1 MHGSLAFSGYFHGY
15 YLCYFV
21 TYFKNE
27 ELSSQCYNC
36 RIMQV
41 LNDKEHSP
49 RRSIK
54 ELPDQL
60 VSQIAAGEVIERP
73 ASVLKELVENA
84 IDADATRIEV
94 RLESGGIKR
103 LTVIDNGR
111 GIPKEELPLA
121 LKRHATSKIRD
132 LNELEHVLSLGFR
145 GEALASIASVSA
157 MRLTSRTADQ
167 STAYSIHEGEVGVA
181 AGVQGTK
188 VDVEDLFFKTP
199 ARRKFLKSE
208 ATEAAHCKVA
218 LERIAIAHPTIEFRL
233 VNNGKPVLILPI
245 EESRSRVNRILPDE
259 FAHAQRNVY
268 AETASIRVY
277 GWVGL
282 PTAGR
287 ARTDAQYCYVNGRF
301 VRDKLLAHA
310 VKNAYV
316 DVLHNQLQP
325 MYCLFVDIDPVKV
338 DVNVHP
344 TKSELRFRDSQW
356 VHQFVMHAVQN
367 ALAPALAGLSEH
379 SENQEVAVV
388 SIPKS
393 VTIEENETPNV
404 SSGSYQLRPQSG
416 PSYEP
421 SQLNRYLDFYQ
432 THSAS
437 SHSRTLPD
445 TVEAIRSGTLEQDPK
460 EHEKLAYPL
469 GRALGQ
475 VGGVFIIA
483 ENDHGMV
490 VVDMHAAHERI
501 VYEKLKQQMDVQ
513 KIAVQQLL
521 IPLVFRVDAEEMA
534 TFEDNRSLLLSLGI
548 ELETASP
555 THLRLRAVPA
565 VLAGDIEKTG
575 ETLICELLADIKKYG
590 NSNLVDE
597 KRNEILATMAC
608 HGAVRA
614 HRYLS
619 HEEMN
624 ALLRQMET
632 TERIDQ
638 CNHGRPTW
646 VQVSM
651 SDLDKLFMRGK

>member
-1 MHGSLAFSGYFHGY
+1 
-15 YLCYFV
+15 
-21 TYFKNE
+21 
-27 ELSSQCYNC
+27 
-36 RIMQV
+36 MQV
-41 LNDKEHSP
+41 LNNTEHSP
-49 RRSIK
+49 NRAIK
-54 ELPDQL
+54 ELSDQL

-94 RLESGGIKR
+94 RLEAGGIKR
-103 LTVIDNGR
+103 LTVTDNGR
-111 GIPKEELPLA
+111 GIPKDELPLA

-157 MRLTSRTADQ
+157 LTVTSRTAQ
-167 STAYSIHEGEVGVA
+167 ESCAYSIHEGEVGVA
-181 AGVQGTK
+181 AGTQGTK

-208 ATEAAHCKVA
+208 ATEAAHCKMA

-233 VNNGKPVLILPI
+233 VNNAKPVLVLPV
-245 EESRSRVNRILPDE
+245 EQSRSRVNRILPDE
-259 FAHAQRNVY
+259 FSRAQREVY
-268 AETASIRVY
+268 AETVSARVY

-310 VKNAYV
+310 VKSAYA

-367 ALAPALAGLSEH
+367 ALAPALAGLSETT
-379 SENQEVAVV
+379 EEGQNQELQNQGVSTTSMLSRSQVASHKEARV
-388 SIPKS
+388 PAF
-393 VTIEENETPNV
+393 
-404 SSGSYQLRPQSG
+404 QLRESASSQ
-416 PSYEP
+416 YEP

-432 THSAS
+432 TRSETS
-437 SHSRTLPD
+437 SRGHTVPD
-445 TVEAIRSGTLEQDPK
+445 TVQAIREGLSQKTPFDQQTLS
-460 EHEKLAYPL
+460 YPL

-475 VGGVFIIA
+475 IGGVFIIA

-501 VYEKLKQQMDVQ
+501 VYEKLKEQVELQ
-513 KIAVQQLL
+513 KMAVQQLL
-521 IPLVFRVDAEEMA
+521 IPLVFQADAEEMA
-534 TFEDNRSLLLSLGI
+534 TFEDNQSLLLSLGI
-548 ELETASP
+548 ELEAASP

-575 ETLICELLADIKKYG
+575 ETLICELLADIKRFG
-590 NSNLVDE
+590 GSTLVEE

-619 HEEMN
+619 IEEMN
-624 ALLRQMET
+624 ALLRQMEKT
-632 TERIDQ
+632 DRIDQ

-646 VQVSM
+646 VQVNM
-651 SDLDKLFMRGK
+651 TELDKLFMRGK

>member
-1 MHGSLAFSGYFHGY
+1 MKSLANA
-15 YLCYFV
+15 
-21 TYFKNE
+21 KI
-27 ELSSQCYNC
+27 SS
-36 RIMQV
+36 IMQV
-41 LNDKEHSP
+41 SNNTEHSP
-49 RRSIK
+49 KRAIR
-54 ELPDQL
+54 ELSDQL

-103 LTVIDNGR
+103 LTVTDNGR
-111 GIPKEELPLA
+111 GIAKEELPLA

-157 MRLTSRTADQ
+157 MTLTSRTAEQ
-167 STAYSIHEGEVGVA
+167 SCAYSIHEGEVEVA
-181 AGVQGTK
+181 AGGQGTK
-188 VDVEDLFFKTP
+188 VEVEDLFFKTP

-233 VNNGKPVLILPI
+233 VNNGKPVLVLPI
-245 EESRSRVNRILPDE
+245 EESRSRVNRVMPDE
-259 FAHAQRNVY
+259 FAHAQREVY
-268 AETASIRVY
+268 AETASARVY

-310 VKNAYV
+310 VKNAYA

-367 ALAPALAGLSEH
+367 ALAPALAGIGEESHQVQSEH
-379 SENQEVAVV
+379 SAVTHNEDTR
-388 SIPKS
+388 SHGAATQGASRTFELKS
-393 VTIEENETPNV
+393 QAPA
-404 SSGSYQLRPQSG
+404 
-416 PSYEP
+416 YEP

-432 THSAS
+432 TKSLS
-437 SHSRTLPD
+437 SHGKTVPD
-445 TVEAIRSGTLEQDPK
+445 AVEAIRSGASFETAV
-460 EHEKLAYPL
+460 EHEKLSYPL

-475 VGGVFIIA
+475 VGGVFIVA

-490 VVDMHAAHERI
+490 LVDMHAAHERI
-501 VYEKLKQQMDVQ
+501 VYEKLKKQMDAQ
-513 KIAVQQLL
+513 KVAIQQLL
-521 IPLVFRVDAEEMA
+521 IPLVFRADAEEMA
-534 TFEDNRSLLLSLGI
+534 TFEDNQSLLLSLGI
-548 ELETASP
+548 ELEAASP

-575 ETLICELLADIKKYG
+575 EALIAELLADIKKFG
-590 NSNLVDE
+590 GSTLLEE

-619 HEEMN
+619 LEEMN
-624 ALLRQMET
+624 ALLRQMEQ

-646 VQVSM
+646 IQLTM
-651 SDLDKLFMRGK
+651 TDLDKFFMRGK

>member
-1 MHGSLAFSGYFHGY
+1 
-15 YLCYFV
+15 
-21 TYFKNE
+21 
-27 ELSSQCYNC
+27 
-36 RIMQV
+36 MQV
-41 LNDKEHSP
+41 LNNTEHSP
-49 RRSIK
+49 NRAIK
-54 ELPDQL
+54 ELSDQL

-94 RLESGGIKR
+94 RLEAGGIKR
-103 LTVIDNGR
+103 LTVTDNGR
-111 GIPKEELPLA
+111 GIPKDELPLA

-157 MRLTSRTADQ
+157 LTVTSRTAQ
-167 STAYSIHEGEVGVA
+167 ESCAYSIHEGEVGVA
-181 AGVQGTK
+181 AGTQGTK

-208 ATEAAHCKVA
+208 ATEAAHCKMA

-233 VNNGKPVLILPI
+233 VNNAKPVLVLPV
-245 EESRSRVNRILPDE
+245 EQSRSRVNRILPDE
-259 FAHAQRNVY
+259 FSRAQREVY
-268 AETASIRVY
+268 AETASARVY

-310 VKNAYV
+310 VKSAYA

-367 ALAPALAGLSEH
+367 ALAPALAGLSETT
-379 SENQEVAVV
+379 EEGQNQELQNQGVSTTSMLSRSQVASHKEARV
-388 SIPKS
+388 PAF
-393 VTIEENETPNV
+393 
-404 SSGSYQLRPQSG
+404 QLRESASSQ
-416 PSYEP
+416 YEP

-432 THSAS
+432 TRSETS
-437 SHSRTLPD
+437 SRGHTVPD
-445 TVEAIRSGTLEQDPK
+445 TVQAIREGLSQKTPFDQQTLS
-460 EHEKLAYPL
+460 YPL

-475 VGGVFIIA
+475 IGGVFIIA

-501 VYEKLKQQMDVQ
+501 VYEKLKEQVELQ
-513 KIAVQQLL
+513 KMAVQQLL
-521 IPLVFRVDAEEMA
+521 IPLVFQADAEEMA
-534 TFEDNRSLLLSLGI
+534 TFEDNQSLLLSLGI
-548 ELETASP
+548 ELEAASP

-575 ETLICELLADIKKYG
+575 ETLICELLADIKRFG
-590 NSNLVDE
+590 GSTLVEE

-619 HEEMN
+619 IEEMN
-624 ALLRQMET
+624 ALLRQMEKT
-632 TERIDQ
+632 DRIDQ

-646 VQVSM
+646 VQVNM
-651 SDLDKLFMRGK
+651 TELDKLFMRGK

>member
-1 MHGSLAFSGYFHGY
+1 
-15 YLCYFV
+15 
-21 TYFKNE
+21 
-27 ELSSQCYNC
+27 
-36 RIMQV
+36 MQV
-41 LNDKEHSP
+41 LNNTEHSP
-49 RRSIK
+49 NRAIK
-54 ELPDQL
+54 ELSDQL

-94 RLESGGIKR
+94 RLEAGGIKR
-103 LTVIDNGR
+103 LTVTDNGR
-111 GIPKEELPLA
+111 GIPKDELPLA

-157 MRLTSRTADQ
+157 LTVTSRTAQ
-167 STAYSIHEGEVGVA
+167 ESCAYSIHEGEVGVA
-181 AGVQGTK
+181 AGTQETK

-208 ATEAAHCKVA
+208 ATEAAHCKMA

-233 VNNGKPVLILPI
+233 VNNAKPVLVLPV
-245 EESRSRVNRILPDE
+245 EQSRSRVNRILPDE
-259 FAHAQRNVY
+259 FSRAQREVY
-268 AETASIRVY
+268 AETASARVY

-310 VKNAYV
+310 VKSAYA

-367 ALAPALAGLSEH
+367 ALAPALAGLSETT
-379 SENQEVAVV
+379 EEGQNQELQNQGVSTTSMLSRSQVASHKEARV
-388 SIPKS
+388 PAF
-393 VTIEENETPNV
+393 
-404 SSGSYQLRPQSG
+404 QLRESASSQ
-416 PSYEP
+416 YEP

-432 THSAS
+432 TRSETS
-437 SHSRTLPD
+437 SRGHTVPD
-445 TVEAIRSGTLEQDPK
+445 TVQAIRDGLSQKTPLDQQTLS
-460 EHEKLAYPL
+460 YPL

-475 VGGVFIIA
+475 IGGVFIIA

-501 VYEKLKQQMDVQ
+501 VYEKLKEQVELQ
-513 KIAVQQLL
+513 KMAVQQLL
-521 IPLVFRVDAEEMA
+521 IPLVFQADAEEMA
-534 TFEDNRSLLLSLGI
+534 TFEDNQSLLLSLGI
-548 ELETASP
+548 ELEAASP

-575 ETLICELLADIKKYG
+575 ETLICELLADIRRFG
-590 NSNLVDE
+590 GSTLVEE

-619 HEEMN
+619 IEEMN
-624 ALLRQMET
+624 ALLRQMEKT
-632 TERIDQ
+632 DRIDQ

-646 VQVSM
+646 VQVNM
-651 SDLDKLFMRGK
+651 TELDKLFMRGK

>member
-1 MHGSLAFSGYFHGY
+1 
-15 YLCYFV
+15 
-21 TYFKNE
+21 
-27 ELSSQCYNC
+27 
-36 RIMQV
+36 MQV
-41 LNDKEHSP
+41 LNNTEHSP
-49 RRSIK
+49 NRAIK
-54 ELPDQL
+54 ELSDQL

-94 RLESGGIKR
+94 RLEAGGIKR
-103 LTVIDNGR
+103 LTVTDNGR
-111 GIPKEELPLA
+111 GIPKDELPLA

-157 MRLTSRTADQ
+157 LTVTSRTAQ
-167 STAYSIHEGEVGVA
+167 ESCAYSIHEGEVGVA
-181 AGVQGTK
+181 AGTQGTK

-208 ATEAAHCKVA
+208 ATEAAHCKMA

-233 VNNGKPVLILPI
+233 VNNAKPVLVLPV
-245 EESRSRVNRILPDE
+245 EQSRSRVNRILPDE
-259 FAHAQRNVY
+259 FSRAQREVY
-268 AETASIRVY
+268 AETASARVY

-287 ARTDAQYCYVNGRF
+287 ARTEAQYCYVNGRF

-310 VKNAYV
+310 VKSAYA

-367 ALAPALAGLSEH
+367 ALAPALAGLSETT
-379 SENQEVAVV
+379 EEGQNQELQNQGVSTTSMLSRSQVASHKEARV
-388 SIPKS
+388 PAF
-393 VTIEENETPNV
+393 
-404 SSGSYQLRPQSG
+404 QLRESASSQ
-416 PSYEP
+416 YEP

-432 THSAS
+432 TRSETS
-437 SHSRTLPD
+437 SRGHTVPD
-445 TVEAIRSGTLEQDPK
+445 TVQAIREGLSQKTPFDQQTLS
-460 EHEKLAYPL
+460 YPL

-475 VGGVFIIA
+475 IGGVFIIA

-501 VYEKLKQQMDVQ
+501 VYEKLKEQVELQ
-513 KIAVQQLL
+513 KMAVQQLL
-521 IPLVFRVDAEEMA
+521 IPLVFQADAEEMA
-534 TFEDNRSLLLSLGI
+534 TFEDNQSLLLSLGI
-548 ELETASP
+548 ELEAASP

-575 ETLICELLADIKKYG
+575 ETLICELLADIKRFG
-590 NSNLVDE
+590 GSTLVEE

-614 HRYLS
+614 HRCLS
-619 HEEMN
+619 IEEMN
-624 ALLRQMET
+624 ALLRQMEKT
-632 TERIDQ
+632 DRIDQ

-646 VQVSM
+646 VQVNM
-651 SDLDKLFMRGK
+651 TELDKLFMRGK

>member
-1 MHGSLAFSGYFHGY
+1 MKSLANA
-15 YLCYFV
+15 
-21 TYFKNE
+21 KI
-27 ELSSQCYNC
+27 SS
-36 RIMQV
+36 IMQV
-41 LNDKEHSP
+41 SNNTEHSP
-49 RRSIK
+49 KRAIR
-54 ELPDQL
+54 ELSDQL

-103 LTVIDNGR
+103 LTVTDNGR
-111 GIPKEELPLA
+111 GIAKEELPLA

-132 LNELEHVLSLGFR
+132 LNELEHVLSPGFR

-157 MRLTSRTADQ
+157 MTLTSRTAEQ
-167 STAYSIHEGEVGVA
+167 SCAYSIHEGEVEVA
-181 AGVQGTK
+181 AGGQGTK

-233 VNNGKPVLILPI
+233 VNNGKPVLVLPI
-245 EESRSRVNRILPDE
+245 EESRSRVNRVMPDE
-259 FAHAQRNVY
+259 FSHAQREVY
-268 AETASIRVY
+268 AETASARVY
-277 GWVGL
+277 GWMGL

-310 VKNAYV
+310 VKNAYA

-367 ALAPALAGLSEH
+367 ALAPALAGIGEESHQVQSEH
-379 SENQEVAVV
+379 SAVTHNEDTRPYG
-388 SIPKS
+388 STTQGASRTFELKS
-393 VTIEENETPNV
+393 QAAPA
-404 SSGSYQLRPQSG
+404 
-416 PSYEP
+416 YEP

-432 THSAS
+432 TKSQS
-437 SHSRTLPD
+437 SHGKTVPD
-445 TVEAIRSGTLEQDPK
+445 AVEAIRSGASFETAV
-460 EHEKLAYPL
+460 EHEKLSYPL

-475 VGGVFIIA
+475 VGGVFIVA

-490 VVDMHAAHERI
+490 LVDMHAAHERI
-501 VYEKLKQQMDVQ
+501 VYEKLKKQMDTQ
-513 KIAVQQLL
+513 KVAIQQLL
-521 IPLVFRVDAEEMA
+521 IPLVFRADAEEMA
-534 TFEDNRSLLLSLGI
+534 TFEDNQSLLLSLGI
-548 ELETASP
+548 ELEAASP

-575 ETLICELLADIKKYG
+575 EALIAELLADIKKFG
-590 NSNLVDE
+590 GSTLLEE

-619 HEEMN
+619 LEEMN
-624 ALLRQMET
+624 ALLRQMEQ

-646 VQVSM
+646 IQLTM
-651 SDLDKLFMRGK
+651 TDLDKFFMRGK

>member
-1 MHGSLAFSGYFHGY
+1 MKRLANA
-15 YLCYFV
+15 
-21 TYFKNE
+21 KIIP
-27 ELSSQCYNC
+27 
-36 RIMQV
+36 IMQV
-41 LNDKEHSP
+41 SNNTEHSP
-49 RRSIK
+49 KRAIR
-54 ELPDQL
+54 ELSDQL

-84 IDADATRIEV
+84 IDADATCIEV

-103 LTVIDNGR
+103 LTVTDNGR
-111 GIPKEELPLA
+111 GTGKEELPLA
-121 LKRHATSKIRD
+121 LTRHATSKIRE

-157 MRLTSRTADQ
+157 MTLTSRTAEQ
-167 STAYSIHEGEVGVA
+167 SCAYSIHEGEVEVA
-181 AGVQGTK
+181 AGGQGTK

-233 VNNGKPVLILPI
+233 VNNGKPVLVLPI
-245 EESRSRVNRILPDE
+245 EESRSRVNRVMPDE
-259 FAHAQRNVY
+259 FAHAQREVY
-268 AETASIRVY
+268 AETASARVY

-310 VKNAYV
+310 VKNAYA

-367 ALAPALAGLSEH
+367 ALAPALAGIGEESHQVQSEH
-379 SENQEVAVV
+379 SAVTHNEDTRPYG
-388 SIPKS
+388 STTQGASRTFELKS
-393 VTIEENETPNV
+393 QAAPA
-404 SSGSYQLRPQSG
+404 
-416 PSYEP
+416 YEP

-432 THSAS
+432 TKSQS
-437 SHSRTLPD
+437 SHGKTVPD
-445 TVEAIRSGTLEQDPK
+445 EVEAIRSGASFETAV
-460 EHEKLAYPL
+460 EHEKLSYPL

-475 VGGVFIIA
+475 VGGVFIVA

-490 VVDMHAAHERI
+490 LVDMHAAHERI
-501 VYEKLKQQMDVQ
+501 VYEKLKKQMDAQ
-513 KIAVQQLL
+513 KVAIQQLL
-521 IPLVFRVDAEEMA
+521 IPLVFRADAEEMA
-534 TFEDNRSLLLSLGI
+534 TFEDNQSLLLSLGI
-548 ELETASP
+548 ELEAASP

-575 ETLICELLADIKKYG
+575 EALIAELLADIKKFG
-590 NSNLVDE
+590 GSTLLEE

-619 HEEMN
+619 LEEMN
-624 ALLRQMET
+624 ALLRQMEQ

-646 VQVSM
+646 IQLTM
-651 SDLDKLFMRGK
+651 TDLDKFFMRGK

>member
-1 MHGSLAFSGYFHGY
+1 
-15 YLCYFV
+15 
-21 TYFKNE
+21 
-27 ELSSQCYNC
+27 
-36 RIMQV
+36 MQV
-41 LNDKEHSP
+41 SNKTEHSP
-49 RRSIK
+49 KRSIK
-54 ELPDQL
+54 ELSDQL

-103 LTVIDNGR
+103 LTVTDNGR
-111 GIPKEELPLA
+111 GIARDELGLA

-157 MRLTSRTADQ
+157 LTLTSRTAEQ
-167 STAYSIHEGEVGVA
+167 SCAYSIREGEVEVA
-181 AGVQGTK
+181 AGSQGTK

-218 LERIAIAHPTIEFRL
+218 LERIAIAHPTVEFRL
-233 VNNGKPVLILPI
+233 VNNGKPVLMLPV
-245 EESRSRVNRILPDE
+245 EESRSRVNRIMPGE
-259 FAHAQRNVY
+259 FSEAQREVY
-268 AETASIRVY
+268 AETASARVY

-282 PTAGR
+282 PPAGR

-310 VKNAYV
+310 VKSAYA

-367 ALAPALAGLSEH
+367 ALAPALA
-379 SENQEVAVV
+379 
-388 SIPKS
+388 SI
-393 VTIEENETPNV
+393 
-404 SSGSYQLRPQSG
+404 SSGDSHLPEQAPKGETQTPSPQTFASSQSRPFELKSQ
-416 PSYEP
+416 PANSYEP
-421 SQLNRYLDFYQ
+421 SQLNRYLDFYK
-432 THSAS
+432 TNSES
-437 SHSRTLPD
+437 SRGKIIPD
-445 TVEAIRSGTLEQDPK
+445 TVAAIRSGASFTQSV
-460 EHEKLAYPL
+460 EHEKLTYPL

-475 VGGVFIIA
+475 VGGVFIVA
-483 ENDHGMV
+483 ENDRGLV
-490 VVDMHAAHERI
+490 LVDMHAAHERI
-501 VYEKLKQQMDVQ
+501 VYEKLKSQMDAQ
-513 KIAVQQLL
+513 KLAVQQLL
-521 IPLVFRVDAEEMA
+521 IPLVFQVDAEEMA
-534 TFEDNRSLLLSLGI
+534 VFEDNQSLLLSLGI
-548 ELETASP
+548 ELEAASP

-575 ETLICELLADIKKYG
+575 EALITELLSDIKKFG
-590 NSNLVDE
+590 STNLVEE

-619 HEEMN
+619 LEEMN
-624 ALLRQMET
+624 ALLRQMEQ

-646 VQVSM
+646 VQM
-651 SDLDKLFMRGK
+651 TMTDLDKLFMRGK

>member
-1 MHGSLAFSGYFHGY
+1 
-15 YLCYFV
+15 
-21 TYFKNE
+21 
-27 ELSSQCYNC
+27 
-36 RIMQV
+36 MQV
-41 LNDKEHSP
+41 LNNTEHSP
-49 RRSIK
+49 NRAIK
-54 ELPDQL
+54 ELSDQL

-94 RLESGGIKR
+94 RLEAGGIKR
-103 LTVIDNGR
+103 LTVTDNGR

-157 MRLTSRTADQ
+157 LTVTSRTAQ
-167 STAYSIHEGEVGVA
+167 ESCAYSIHEGEVGVA
-181 AGVQGTK
+181 AGTQGTK

-208 ATEAAHCKVA
+208 ATEAAHCKMA

-233 VNNGKPVLILPI
+233 VNNAKPVLVLPV
-245 EESRSRVNRILPDE
+245 EQSRSRVNRILPDE
-259 FAHAQRNVY
+259 FSRAQREVY
-268 AETASIRVY
+268 AETASARVY

-310 VKNAYV
+310 VKSAYA

-367 ALAPALAGLSEH
+367 ALAPALAGLSETT
-379 SENQEVAVV
+379 EEEKNPELQNQGVSTTSMLSRSQVASHKEARV
-388 SIPKS
+388 PAF
-393 VTIEENETPNV
+393 
-404 SSGSYQLRPQSG
+404 QLRESASSQ
-416 PSYEP
+416 YEP

-432 THSAS
+432 TRSETS
-437 SHSRTLPD
+437 SRGHTVPD
-445 TVEAIRSGTLEQDPK
+445 TVQAIREGLSQKTPFDQQTLS
-460 EHEKLAYPL
+460 YPL

-475 VGGVFIIA
+475 IGGVFIIA

-501 VYEKLKQQMDVQ
+501 VYEKLKEQVELQ
-513 KIAVQQLL
+513 KMAVQQLL
-521 IPLVFRVDAEEMA
+521 IPLVFQADAEEMA
-534 TFEDNRSLLLSLGI
+534 TFEDNQSLLLSLGI
-548 ELETASP
+548 ELEVASP

-575 ETLICELLADIKKYG
+575 ETLICELLADIKRFG
-590 NSNLVDE
+590 GSTLVEE

-619 HEEMN
+619 VEEMN
-624 ALLRQMET
+624 ALLRQMEKT
-632 TERIDQ
+632 DRIDQ

-646 VQVSM
+646 VQVNM
-651 SDLDKLFMRGK
+651 TELDKLFMRGK

>member
-1 MHGSLAFSGYFHGY
+1 MKSLANA
-15 YLCYFV
+15 
-21 TYFKNE
+21 KI
-27 ELSSQCYNC
+27 SS
-36 RIMQV
+36 IMQV
-41 LNDKEHSP
+41 SNNTEHSP
-49 RRSIK
+49 KRAIR
-54 ELPDQL
+54 ELSDQL

-94 RLESGGIKR
+94 RLESGGIKK
-103 LTVIDNGR
+103 LTVTDNGR
-111 GIPKEELPLA
+111 GIAKEELPLA

-157 MRLTSRTADQ
+157 MTLTSRTAEQ
-167 STAYSIHEGEVGVA
+167 SCAYSIHEGEVEVA
-181 AGVQGTK
+181 AGGQGTK

-233 VNNGKPVLILPI
+233 VNNGKPVLVLPI
-245 EESRSRVNRILPDE
+245 EESRSRVNRVMPDE
-259 FAHAQRNVY
+259 FAHAQREVY
-268 AETASIRVY
+268 AETASARVY

-310 VKNAYV
+310 VKNAYA

-367 ALAPALAGLSEH
+367 ALAPALAGIGEESHQVQSEH
-379 SENQEVAVV
+379 SAVTHNEDTR
-388 SIPKS
+388 SHGAATQGASRTFELKS
-393 VTIEENETPNV
+393 QAAPA
-404 SSGSYQLRPQSG
+404 
-416 PSYEP
+416 YEP

-432 THSAS
+432 TKSQS
-437 SHSRTLPD
+437 SHGKTVPD
-445 TVEAIRSGTLEQDPK
+445 AVEAIRSGASFETAV
-460 EHEKLAYPL
+460 EHEKLSYPL

-475 VGGVFIIA
+475 VGGVFIVA

-490 VVDMHAAHERI
+490 LVDMHAAHERI
-501 VYEKLKQQMDVQ
+501 VYEKLKKQMDAQ
-513 KIAVQQLL
+513 KVALQQLL
-521 IPLVFRVDAEEMA
+521 IPLVFRADAEEMA
-534 TFEDNRSLLLSLGI
+534 TFEDNQSLLLSLGI
-548 ELETASP
+548 ELEAASP

-575 ETLICELLADIKKYG
+575 EALIAELLADIKKFG
-590 NSNLVDE
+590 GSTLLEE

-619 HEEMN
+619 LEEMN
-624 ALLRQMET
+624 ALLRQMEQ

-646 VQVSM
+646 IQLTM
-651 SDLDKLFMRGK
+651 TDLDKFFMRGK

>member
-1 MHGSLAFSGYFHGY
+1 MKSLANAKIPS
-15 YLCYFV
+15 
-21 TYFKNE
+21 
-27 ELSSQCYNC
+27 
-36 RIMQV
+36 IMQV
-41 LNDKEHSP
+41 SNNTEHSP
-49 RRSIK
+49 KRAIR
-54 ELPDQL
+54 ELSDQL

-103 LTVIDNGR
+103 LTVTDNGR
-111 GIPKEELPLA
+111 GIAKEELPLA

-157 MRLTSRTADQ
+157 MTLTSRTAEQ
-167 STAYSIHEGEVGVA
+167 SCAYSIHEGEVEVA
-181 AGVQGTK
+181 AGGQGTK

-233 VNNGKPVLILPI
+233 VNNGKPVLVLPV
-245 EESRSRVNRILPDE
+245 EESRSRVNRVMPDE
-259 FAHAQRNVY
+259 FAHAQREVY
-268 AETASIRVY
+268 AETASARVY

-310 VKNAYV
+310 VKNAYA

-367 ALAPALAGLSEH
+367 ALAPALAGIGDEPHQTQSEH
-379 SENQEVAVV
+379 PAVTHNEDTR
-388 SIPKS
+388 SYGAATQGASRAFELKS
-393 VTIEENETPNV
+393 QAAPA
-404 SSGSYQLRPQSG
+404 
-416 PSYEP
+416 YEP

-432 THSAS
+432 TKSQS
-437 SHSRTLPD
+437 SHGKTVPD
-445 TVEAIRSGTLEQDPK
+445 AVEAIRSGASFESAVQ
-460 EHEKLAYPL
+460 HEKLSYPL

-475 VGGVFIIA
+475 VGGVFIVA

-490 VVDMHAAHERI
+490 LVDMHAAHERI
-501 VYEKLKQQMDVQ
+501 VYEKLKKQMDAQ
-513 KIAVQQLL
+513 KVAIQQLL

-534 TFEDNRSLLLSLGI
+534 TFEDNQSLLLSLGI
-548 ELETASP
+548 ELEAASP

-575 ETLICELLADIKKYG
+575 EALIAELLADIKKFG
-590 NSNLVDE
+590 GSTLLEE

-619 HEEMN
+619 LEEMN
-624 ALLRQMET
+624 ALLRQMEQ

-646 VQVSM
+646 IQLTM
-651 SDLDKLFMRGK
+651 TDLDKFFMRGK

>member
-1 MHGSLAFSGYFHGY
+1 MKSLANA
-15 YLCYFV
+15 
-21 TYFKNE
+21 KI
-27 ELSSQCYNC
+27 SS
-36 RIMQV
+36 IMQV
-41 LNDKEHSP
+41 SNNTEHSP
-49 RRSIK
+49 KRAIR
-54 ELPDQL
+54 ELSDQL

-103 LTVIDNGR
+103 LTVTDNGR
-111 GIPKEELPLA
+111 GIAKEELPLA

-157 MRLTSRTADQ
+157 MTLTSRTAEQ
-167 STAYSIHEGEVGVA
+167 SCAYSIHEGEVEVA
-181 AGVQGTK
+181 AGGQGTK

-233 VNNGKPVLILPI
+233 VNNGKPVLVLPV
-245 EESRSRVNRILPDE
+245 EESRSRVNRVMPDE
-259 FAHAQRNVY
+259 FAHAQREVY
-268 AETASIRVY
+268 AETASARVY

-310 VKNAYV
+310 VKNAYA

-367 ALAPALAGLSEH
+367 ALAPALAGIGEESHQVQSEH
-379 SENQEVAVV
+379 SAVTHNEDTR
-388 SIPKS
+388 SHGAATQGASRTFELKS
-393 VTIEENETPNV
+393 QAAPA
-404 SSGSYQLRPQSG
+404 
-416 PSYEP
+416 YEP

-432 THSAS
+432 TKSQS
-437 SHSRTLPD
+437 SHGKTVPD
-445 TVEAIRSGTLEQDPK
+445 AVEAIRSGASFETAV
-460 EHEKLAYPL
+460 EHEKLSYPL

-475 VGGVFIIA
+475 VGGVFIVA

-490 VVDMHAAHERI
+490 LVDMHAAHERI
-501 VYEKLKQQMDVQ
+501 VYEKLKKQMDAQ
-513 KIAVQQLL
+513 KVAIQQLL
-521 IPLVFRVDAEEMA
+521 IPLVFRADAEEMA
-534 TFEDNRSLLLSLGI
+534 TFEDNQSLLLSLGI
-548 ELETASP
+548 ELEAASP

-575 ETLICELLADIKKYG
+575 EALIAELLGDIKKFG
-590 NSNLVDE
+590 GSTLLEE

-619 HEEMN
+619 LEEMN
-624 ALLRQMET
+624 ALLRQMEQ

-646 VQVSM
+646 IQLTM
-651 SDLDKLFMRGK
+651 TDLDKFFMRGK

>member
-1 MHGSLAFSGYFHGY
+1 
-15 YLCYFV
+15 
-21 TYFKNE
+21 
-27 ELSSQCYNC
+27 
-36 RIMQV
+36 MQV
-41 LNDKEHSP
+41 LNNTEHSP
-49 RRSIK
+49 NRAIK
-54 ELPDQL
+54 ELSDQL

-94 RLESGGIKR
+94 RLEAGGIKR
-103 LTVIDNGR
+103 LTVTDNGR

-157 MRLTSRTADQ
+157 LTVTSRTAQ
-167 STAYSIHEGEVGVA
+167 ESCAYSIHEGEVGVA
-181 AGVQGTK
+181 AGTQGTK

-208 ATEAAHCKVA
+208 ATEAAHCKMA

-233 VNNGKPVLILPI
+233 VNNAKPVLVLPV
-245 EESRSRVNRILPDE
+245 EQSRSRVNRILPDE
-259 FAHAQRNVY
+259 FSRAQREVY
-268 AETASIRVY
+268 AETASARVY

-310 VKNAYV
+310 VKSAYA

-367 ALAPALAGLSEH
+367 ALAPALAGLSETT
-379 SENQEVAVV
+379 EEGQNQELQNQGVSTTSMLSRSQVASHKEARV
-388 SIPKS
+388 PAF
-393 VTIEENETPNV
+393 
-404 SSGSYQLRPQSG
+404 QLRESASSQ
-416 PSYEP
+416 YEP

-432 THSAS
+432 TRSETS
-437 SHSRTLPD
+437 SRGHTVPD
-445 TVEAIRSGTLEQDPK
+445 TVQAIREGLSQKTPFDQQTLS
-460 EHEKLAYPL
+460 YPL

-475 VGGVFIIA
+475 IGGVFIIA

-501 VYEKLKQQMDVQ
+501 VYEKLKEQVELQ
-513 KIAVQQLL
+513 KMAVQQLL
-521 IPLVFRVDAEEMA
+521 IPLVFQADAEEMA
-534 TFEDNRSLLLSLGI
+534 TFEDNQSLLLSLGI
-548 ELETASP
+548 ELEAASP

-575 ETLICELLADIKKYG
+575 ETLICELLADIKRFG
-590 NSNLVDE
+590 GSTLVEE

-619 HEEMN
+619 IEEMN
-624 ALLRQMET
+624 ALLRQMEKT
-632 TERIDQ
+632 DRIDQ

-646 VQVSM
+646 VQVNM
-651 SDLDKLFMRGK
+651 TELDKLFMRGK

>member
-1 MHGSLAFSGYFHGY
+1 MKSLANA
-15 YLCYFV
+15 
-21 TYFKNE
+21 KI
-27 ELSSQCYNC
+27 SS
-36 RIMQV
+36 IMQV
-41 LNDKEHSP
+41 SNNTEHSP
-49 RRSIK
+49 KRAIR
-54 ELPDQL
+54 ELSDQL

-103 LTVIDNGR
+103 LTVTDNGR
-111 GIPKEELPLA
+111 GIAKEELPLA

-157 MRLTSRTADQ
+157 MTLTSRTAEQ
-167 STAYSIHEGEVGVA
+167 SCAYSIHEGEVEVA
-181 AGVQGTK
+181 AGGQGTK
-188 VDVEDLFFKTP
+188 VEVEDLFFKTP

-233 VNNGKPVLILPI
+233 VNNGKPVLVLPI
-245 EESRSRVNRILPDE
+245 EESRSRVNRVMPDE
-259 FAHAQRNVY
+259 FAHAQREVY
-268 AETASIRVY
+268 AETASARVY

-310 VKNAYV
+310 VKNAYA

-367 ALAPALAGLSEH
+367 ALAPALAGIGEESHQVQSEH
-379 SENQEVAVV
+379 SAVTHNEDTR
-388 SIPKS
+388 SHGAATQGASRTFELKS
-393 VTIEENETPNV
+393 QAAPA
-404 SSGSYQLRPQSG
+404 
-416 PSYEP
+416 YEP

-432 THSAS
+432 TKSQS
-437 SHSRTLPD
+437 SHGKTVPD
-445 TVEAIRSGTLEQDPK
+445 AVEAIRSGASFETAV
-460 EHEKLAYPL
+460 EHEKLSYPL

-475 VGGVFIIA
+475 VGGVFIVA

-490 VVDMHAAHERI
+490 LVDMHAAHERI
-501 VYEKLKQQMDVQ
+501 VYEKLKKQMDAQ
-513 KIAVQQLL
+513 KVAIQQLL
-521 IPLVFRVDAEEMA
+521 IPLVFRADAEEMA
-534 TFEDNRSLLLSLGI
+534 TFEDNQSLLLSLGI
-548 ELETASP
+548 ELEAASP

-575 ETLICELLADIKKYG
+575 EALIAELLGDIKKFG
-590 NSNLVDE
+590 GSTLLEE

-619 HEEMN
+619 LEEMN
-624 ALLRQMET
+624 ALLRQMEQ

-646 VQVSM
+646 IQLTM
-651 SDLDKLFMRGK
+651 TDLDKFFMRGK

>member
-1 MHGSLAFSGYFHGY
+1 MKSLANA
-15 YLCYFV
+15 
-21 TYFKNE
+21 KI
-27 ELSSQCYNC
+27 SS
-36 RIMQV
+36 IMQV
-41 LNDKEHSP
+41 SNNTEHSP
-49 RRSIK
+49 KRAIR
-54 ELPDQL
+54 ELSDQL

-103 LTVIDNGR
+103 LTVTDNGR
-111 GIPKEELPLA
+111 GIAKEELPLA

-157 MRLTSRTADQ
+157 MTLTSRTAEQ
-167 STAYSIHEGEVGVA
+167 SCAYSIHEGEVEVA
-181 AGVQGTK
+181 AGGQGTK

-233 VNNGKPVLILPI
+233 VNNGKPVLVLPV
-245 EESRSRVNRILPDE
+245 EESRSRVNRVMPDE
-259 FAHAQRNVY
+259 FAHAQREVY
-268 AETASIRVY
+268 AETASARVY

-310 VKNAYV
+310 VKNAYA

-367 ALAPALAGLSEH
+367 ALAPALAGIGEESHQVQSEH
-379 SENQEVAVV
+379 SAVTHNEDTR
-388 SIPKS
+388 SHGAATQGASRTFELKS
-393 VTIEENETPNV
+393 QAAPA
-404 SSGSYQLRPQSG
+404 
-416 PSYEP
+416 YEP

-432 THSAS
+432 TKSQS
-437 SHSRTLPD
+437 SHGKTVPD
-445 TVEAIRSGTLEQDPK
+445 AVEAIRSGASFETAV
-460 EHEKLAYPL
+460 EHEKLSYPL

-475 VGGVFIIA
+475 VGGVFIVA

-490 VVDMHAAHERI
+490 LVDMHAAHERI
-501 VYEKLKQQMDVQ
+501 VYEKLKKQMDAQ
-513 KIAVQQLL
+513 KVAIQQLL
-521 IPLVFRVDAEEMA
+521 IPLVFRADAEEMA
-534 TFEDNRSLLLSLGI
+534 TFEDNQSLLLSLGI
-548 ELETASP
+548 ELEAASP

-565 VLAGDIEKTG
+565 VLVGDIEKTG
-575 ETLICELLADIKKYG
+575 EALIAELLGDIKKFG
-590 NSNLVDE
+590 GSTLLEE

-619 HEEMN
+619 LEEMN
-624 ALLRQMET
+624 ALLRQMEQ

-646 VQVSM
+646 IQLTM
-651 SDLDKLFMRGK
+651 TDLDKFFMRGK

>member
-1 MHGSLAFSGYFHGY
+1 
-15 YLCYFV
+15 
-21 TYFKNE
+21 
-27 ELSSQCYNC
+27 
-36 RIMQV
+36 MQV
-41 LNDKEHSP
+41 LNNTEHSP
-49 RRSIK
+49 KRAIK
-54 ELPDQL
+54 ELSDQL
-60 VSQIAAGEVIERP
+60 VSQIIAGEVIERP

-103 LTVIDNGR
+103 LTVTDNGR
-111 GIPKEELPLA
+111 GIARDELALA

-157 MRLTSRTADQ
+157 LTLTSRTADA
-167 STAYSIHEGEVGVA
+167 SCAYSIREGEIDVA
-181 AGVQGTK
+181 AGTQGTK

-208 ATEAAHCKVA
+208 ATEAAHCKAA

-233 VNNGKPVLILPI
+233 VNNGKPVLMLPV
-245 EESRSRVNRILPDE
+245 EESRSRINRILPDE
-259 FAHAQRNVY
+259 FAKAQREVY
-268 AETASIRVY
+268 AETDSARVY

-301 VRDKLLAHA
+301 VRDKLLSHA
-310 VKNAYV
+310 VKSAYA

-367 ALAPALAGLSEH
+367 ALAPALASISQPESSE
-379 SENQEVAVV
+379 
-388 SIPKS
+388 S
-393 VTIEENETPNV
+393 VQTQSPQA
-404 SSGSYQLRPQSG
+404 SSSSFQSG
-416 PSYEP
+416 GTSYSGQSRPFELKSQAASAYEP
-421 SQLNRYLDFYQ
+421 SQLNRYLDFYK
-432 THSAS
+432 TKSEPAHGKII
-437 SHSRTLPD
+437 PD
-445 TVEAIRSGTLEQDPK
+445 TVAAIRSGASAFTQAAD
-460 EHEKLAYPL
+460 HEKLSYPL

-483 ENDHGMV
+483 ENDRGMV
-490 VVDMHAAHERI
+490 LVDMHAAHERI
-501 VYEKLKQQMDVQ
+501 VYEKLKTQMDAQ
-513 KIAVQQLL
+513 KLAVQQLL
-521 IPLVFRVDAEEMA
+521 IPLVFQVDAEEMA
-534 TFEDNRSLLLSLGI
+534 VFEDNHSLLLSLGI
-548 ELETASP
+548 ELEAASP

-575 ETLICELLADIKKYG
+575 EALITELLSDIKKFG
-590 NSNLVDE
+590 STNLVEE

-619 HEEMN
+619 LEEMN
-624 ALLRQMET
+624 ALLRQMEQ

-646 VQVSM
+646 VQM
-651 SDLDKLFMRGK
+651 TMTDLDKLFMRGK

>member
-1 MHGSLAFSGYFHGY
+1 
-15 YLCYFV
+15 
-21 TYFKNE
+21 
-27 ELSSQCYNC
+27 
-36 RIMQV
+36 MQV
-41 LNDKEHSP
+41 LNNTEHSP
-49 RRSIK
+49 NRAIK
-54 ELPDQL
+54 ELSDQL

-94 RLESGGIKR
+94 RLEAGGIKR
-103 LTVIDNGR
+103 LTVTDNGR
-111 GIPKEELPLA
+111 GIPKDELPLA

-157 MRLTSRTADQ
+157 LTVTSRTAQ
-167 STAYSIHEGEVGVA
+167 ESCAYSIHEGEVGVA
-181 AGVQGTK
+181 AGTQGTK

-208 ATEAAHCKVA
+208 ATEAAHCKMA

-233 VNNGKPVLILPI
+233 VNNAKPVLVLPV
-245 EESRSRVNRILPDE
+245 EQSRSRVNRILPDE
-259 FAHAQRNVY
+259 FSRAQREVY
-268 AETASIRVY
+268 AETASARVY

-310 VKNAYV
+310 VKSAYA

-367 ALAPALAGLSEH
+367 ALAPALAGLSETT
-379 SENQEVAVV
+379 EEEKNPELQNQGVSTTSMLSRSQVV
-388 SIPKS
+388 SHKEARVPAF
-393 VTIEENETPNV
+393 
-404 SSGSYQLRPQSG
+404 QLRESASSQ
-416 PSYEP
+416 YEP

-432 THSAS
+432 TRSETS
-437 SHSRTLPD
+437 SRGHTVPD
-445 TVEAIRSGTLEQDPK
+445 TVQAIREGLSQKTPFDQQTLS
-460 EHEKLAYPL
+460 YPL

-475 VGGVFIIA
+475 IGGVFIIA

-501 VYEKLKQQMDVQ
+501 VYEKLKEQVELQ
-513 KIAVQQLL
+513 KMAVQQLL
-521 IPLVFRVDAEEMA
+521 IPLVFQADAEEMA
-534 TFEDNRSLLLSLGI
+534 TFEDNQSLLLSLGI
-548 ELETASP
+548 ELEAASP

-565 VLAGDIEKTG
+565 VLACDIEKTG
-575 ETLICELLADIKKYG
+575 ETLICELLADIKRFG
-590 NSNLVDE
+590 GSTLVEE

-619 HEEMN
+619 VEEMN
-624 ALLRQMET
+624 ALLPQMEKT
-632 TERIDQ
+632 DRIDQ

-646 VQVSM
+646 VQVNM
-651 SDLDKLFMRGK
+651 TELDKLFMRGK

>member
-1 MHGSLAFSGYFHGY
+1 
-15 YLCYFV
+15 
-21 TYFKNE
+21 
-27 ELSSQCYNC
+27 
-36 RIMQV
+36 MQV
-41 LNDKEHSP
+41 LNNTEHSP
-49 RRSIK
+49 NRAIK
-54 ELPDQL
+54 ELSDQL

-94 RLESGGIKR
+94 RLEAGGIKR
-103 LTVIDNGR
+103 LTVTDNGR
-111 GIPKEELPLA
+111 GIPKDELPLA

-157 MRLTSRTADQ
+157 LTVTSRTAQ
-167 STAYSIHEGEVGVA
+167 ESCAYSIHEGEVGVA
-181 AGVQGTK
+181 AGTQGTK

-208 ATEAAHCKVA
+208 ATEAAHCKMA

-233 VNNGKPVLILPI
+233 VNNAKPVLVLPV
-245 EESRSRVNRILPDE
+245 EQSRSRVNRILPDE
-259 FAHAQRNVY
+259 FSRAQREVY
-268 AETASIRVY
+268 AETPSARVY

-310 VKNAYV
+310 VKSAYA

-367 ALAPALAGLSEH
+367 ALAPALAGLSETT
-379 SENQEVAVV
+379 EEGQNQELQNQGVSTTSMLSRSQVASHKEARV
-388 SIPKS
+388 PAF
-393 VTIEENETPNV
+393 
-404 SSGSYQLRPQSG
+404 QLRESASSQ
-416 PSYEP
+416 YEP

-432 THSAS
+432 TRSETS
-437 SHSRTLPD
+437 SRGHTVPD
-445 TVEAIRSGTLEQDPK
+445 TVQAIREGLSQKTPFDQQTLS
-460 EHEKLAYPL
+460 YPL

-475 VGGVFIIA
+475 IGGVFIIA

-501 VYEKLKQQMDVQ
+501 VYEKLKEQVELQ
-513 KIAVQQLL
+513 KMAVQQLL
-521 IPLVFRVDAEEMA
+521 IPLVFQADAEEMA
-534 TFEDNRSLLLSLGI
+534 TFEDNQSLLLSLGI
-548 ELETASP
+548 ELEAASP

-575 ETLICELLADIKKYG
+575 ETLICELLADIKRFG
-590 NSNLVDE
+590 GSTLVEE

-619 HEEMN
+619 VEEMN
-624 ALLRQMET
+624 ALLRQMEKT
-632 TERIDQ
+632 DRIDQ

-646 VQVSM
+646 VQVNM
-651 SDLDKLFMRGK
+651 TELDKLFMRGK

>member
-1 MHGSLAFSGYFHGY
+1 MKRLANA
-15 YLCYFV
+15 
-21 TYFKNE
+21 KIIP
-27 ELSSQCYNC
+27 
-36 RIMQV
+36 IMQV
-41 LNDKEHSP
+41 SNNTEHSP
-49 RRSIK
+49 KRAIR
-54 ELPDQL
+54 ELSDQL

-103 LTVIDNGR
+103 LTVTDNGR
-111 GIPKEELPLA
+111 GIAKEELPLA

-157 MRLTSRTADQ
+157 MTLTSRTAEQ
-167 STAYSIHEGEVGVA
+167 SCAYSIHEGEVEVA
-181 AGVQGTK
+181 AGGQGTK

-233 VNNGKPVLILPI
+233 VNNGKPVLVLPV
-245 EESRSRVNRILPDE
+245 EESRSRVNRVMPDE
-259 FAHAQRNVY
+259 FSHAQREVY
-268 AETASIRVY
+268 AETASARVY

-282 PTAGR
+282 PTEGR

-310 VKNAYV
+310 VKNAYA

-367 ALAPALAGLSEH
+367 ALAPALAGIGDEPHQTQSEH
-379 SENQEVAVV
+379 PAVTHNEDTR
-388 SIPKS
+388 SYGAATQGASRAFELKS
-393 VTIEENETPNV
+393 QAAPA
-404 SSGSYQLRPQSG
+404 
-416 PSYEP
+416 YEP

-432 THSAS
+432 TKSQS
-437 SHSRTLPD
+437 SYGKTVPD
-445 TVEAIRSGTLEQDPK
+445 AVEAIRSGASFESAVQ
-460 EHEKLAYPL
+460 HEKLSYPL

-475 VGGVFIIA
+475 VGGVFIVA

-490 VVDMHAAHERI
+490 LVDMHAAHERI
-501 VYEKLKQQMDVQ
+501 VYEKLKKQMDAQ
-513 KIAVQQLL
+513 KVAIQQLL
-521 IPLVFRVDAEEMA
+521 IPLVFRADAEEMA
-534 TFEDNRSLLLSLGI
+534 TFEDNQSLLLSLGI
-548 ELETASP
+548 ELEAASP

-575 ETLICELLADIKKYG
+575 EALIAELLADIKKFG
-590 NSNLVDE
+590 GSTLLEE

-619 HEEMN
+619 LEEMN
-624 ALLRQMET
+624 ALLRQMEQ

-646 VQVSM
+646 IQLTM
-651 SDLDKLFMRGK
+651 TDLDKFFMRGK

>member
-1 MHGSLAFSGYFHGY
+1 
-15 YLCYFV
+15 
-21 TYFKNE
+21 
-27 ELSSQCYNC
+27 
-36 RIMQV
+36 MQV
-41 LNDKEHSP
+41 LNKTEHSP
-49 RRSIK
+49 KRAIK
-54 ELPDQL
+54 ELSDQL

-103 LTVIDNGR
+103 LTVTDNGR
-111 GIPKEELPLA
+111 GIARDELALA

-157 MRLTSRTADQ
+157 LTLTSRTADA
-167 STAYSIHEGEVGVA
+167 SCAYSIREGEIDVA
-181 AGVQGTK
+181 AGTQGTK

-208 ATEAAHCKVA
+208 ATEAAHCKAA

-233 VNNGKPVLILPI
+233 VNNGKPVLMLPV
-245 EESRSRVNRILPDE
+245 EESRSRINRILPDE
-259 FAHAQRNVY
+259 FAKAQREVY
-268 AETASIRVY
+268 AETDSARVY

-301 VRDKLLAHA
+301 VRDKLLSHA
-310 VKNAYV
+310 VKSAYA

-367 ALAPALAGLSEH
+367 ALAPALASISQPESSE
-379 SENQEVAVV
+379 
-388 SIPKS
+388 S
-393 VTIEENETPNV
+393 VQTQSPQA
-404 SSGSYQLRPQSG
+404 SSSSFQSG
-416 PSYEP
+416 GTSYSVQSRPFEFKSQAASAYEP
-421 SQLNRYLDFYQ
+421 SQLNRYLDFYKTKSES
-432 THSAS
+432 THGKII
-437 SHSRTLPD
+437 PD
-445 TVEAIRSGTLEQDPK
+445 TVAAIRSGTSFTDAAD
-460 EHEKLAYPL
+460 HEKLSYPL

-483 ENDHGMV
+483 ENDRGMV
-490 VVDMHAAHERI
+490 LVDMHAAHERI
-501 VYEKLKQQMDVQ
+501 VYEKLKTQMDAQ
-513 KIAVQQLL
+513 KLAVQQLL
-521 IPLVFRVDAEEMA
+521 IPLVFQVDAEEMA
-534 TFEDNRSLLLSLGI
+534 VFEDNHSLLLSLGI
-548 ELETASP
+548 ELEAASP

-575 ETLICELLADIKKYG
+575 EALITELLSDIKKFG
-590 NSNLVDE
+590 STNLVEE

-619 HEEMN
+619 LEEMN
-624 ALLRQMET
+624 ALLRQMEQ

-646 VQVSM
+646 VQM
-651 SDLDKLFMRGK
+651 TMTDLDKLFMRGK

>member
-1 MHGSLAFSGYFHGY
+1 
-15 YLCYFV
+15 
-21 TYFKNE
+21 
-27 ELSSQCYNC
+27 
-36 RIMQV
+36 MQV
-41 LNDKEHSP
+41 LNNTEHSP
-49 RRSIK
+49 NRAIK
-54 ELPDQL
+54 ELSDQL

-94 RLESGGIKR
+94 RLEAGGIKR
-103 LTVIDNGR
+103 LTVTDNGR
-111 GIPKEELPLA
+111 GIPKDELPLA

-157 MRLTSRTADQ
+157 LTVTSRTAQ
-167 STAYSIHEGEVGVA
+167 ESCAYSIHEGEVGVA
-181 AGVQGTK
+181 AGTQGTK

-208 ATEAAHCKVA
+208 ATEAAHCKMA

-233 VNNGKPVLILPI
+233 VNNAKPVLVLPV
-245 EESRSRVNRILPDE
+245 EQSRSRVNRILPDE
-259 FAHAQRNVY
+259 FSRAQREVY
-268 AETASIRVY
+268 AETASARVY

-310 VKNAYV
+310 VKSAYA

-338 DVNVHP
+338 DVNVHS

-367 ALAPALAGLSEH
+367 ALAPALAGLSETT
-379 SENQEVAVV
+379 EEEKNPELQNQGVSTTSMLSRSQVV
-388 SIPKS
+388 SHKEARVPAF
-393 VTIEENETPNV
+393 
-404 SSGSYQLRPQSG
+404 QLRESASSQ
-416 PSYEP
+416 YEP

-432 THSAS
+432 TRSETS
-437 SHSRTLPD
+437 SRGHTVPD
-445 TVEAIRSGTLEQDPK
+445 TVQAIREGLSQKTPLDQQTLS
-460 EHEKLAYPL
+460 YPL

-475 VGGVFIIA
+475 IGGVFIIA

-501 VYEKLKQQMDVQ
+501 VYEKLKEQVELQ
-513 KIAVQQLL
+513 KMAVQQLL
-521 IPLVFRVDAEEMA
+521 IPLVFQADAEEMA
-534 TFEDNRSLLLSLGI
+534 TFEDNQSLLLSLGI
-548 ELETASP
+548 ELEAASP

-575 ETLICELLADIKKYG
+575 ETLICELLADIKRFG
-590 NSNLVDE
+590 GSTLVEE

-619 HEEMN
+619 VEEMN
-624 ALLRQMET
+624 ALLRQMEKT
-632 TERIDQ
+632 DRIDQ

-646 VQVSM
+646 VQVNM
-651 SDLDKLFMRGK
+651 SELDKLFMRGK

>member
-1 MHGSLAFSGYFHGY
+1 MKSLANA
-15 YLCYFV
+15 
-21 TYFKNE
+21 KI
-27 ELSSQCYNC
+27 SS
-36 RIMQV
+36 IMQV
-41 LNDKEHSP
+41 SNNTEHSP
-49 RRSIK
+49 KRAIR
-54 ELPDQL
+54 ELSDQL

-103 LTVIDNGR
+103 LIVTDNGR
-111 GIPKEELPLA
+111 GIAKEELPLA

-157 MRLTSRTADQ
+157 MTLTSRTAEQ
-167 STAYSIHEGEVGVA
+167 SCAYSIHEGEVEVA
-181 AGVQGTK
+181 AGGQGTK
-188 VDVEDLFFKTP
+188 VEVEDLFFKTP

-233 VNNGKPVLILPI
+233 VNNGKPVLVLPI
-245 EESRSRVNRILPDE
+245 EESRSRVNRVMPDE
-259 FAHAQRNVY
+259 FAHAQREVY
-268 AETASIRVY
+268 AETASARVY

-310 VKNAYV
+310 VKNAYA

-367 ALAPALAGLSEH
+367 ALAPALAGIGEESHQVQSEH
-379 SENQEVAVV
+379 SAVTHNEDTRPYG
-388 SIPKS
+388 STTQGASRTFELKS
-393 VTIEENETPNV
+393 QAAPA
-404 SSGSYQLRPQSG
+404 
-416 PSYEP
+416 YEP

-432 THSAS
+432 TKSQS
-437 SHSRTLPD
+437 SHGKTVPD
-445 TVEAIRSGTLEQDPK
+445 AVEAIRSGASFETAV
-460 EHEKLAYPL
+460 EHEKLSYPL

-475 VGGVFIIA
+475 VGGVFIVA

-490 VVDMHAAHERI
+490 LVDMHAAHERI
-501 VYEKLKQQMDVQ
+501 VYEKLKKQMDAQ
-513 KIAVQQLL
+513 KVAIQQLL
-521 IPLVFRVDAEEMA
+521 IPLVFRADAEEMA
-534 TFEDNRSLLLSLGI
+534 TFEDNQSLLLSLGI
-548 ELETASP
+548 ELEAASP

-575 ETLICELLADIKKYG
+575 EALIAELLADIKKFG
-590 NSNLVDE
+590 GSTLLEE

-619 HEEMN
+619 LEEMN
-624 ALLRQMET
+624 ALLRQMEQ

-646 VQVSM
+646 IQLTM
-651 SDLDKLFMRGK
+651 TDLDKFFMRGK

>member
-1 MHGSLAFSGYFHGY
+1 MKSLANA
-15 YLCYFV
+15 
-21 TYFKNE
+21 KI
-27 ELSSQCYNC
+27 SS
-36 RIMQV
+36 IMQV
-41 LNDKEHSP
+41 SNNIEHSP
-49 RRSIK
+49 KRAIR
-54 ELPDQL
+54 ELSDQL

-103 LTVIDNGR
+103 LTVTDNGR
-111 GIPKEELPLA
+111 GIAKEELPLA

-157 MRLTSRTADQ
+157 MTLTSRTAEQ
-167 STAYSIHEGEVGVA
+167 SCAYSIHEGEVELA
-181 AGVQGTK
+181 AGGQGTK

-233 VNNGKPVLILPI
+233 VNNGKPVLVLPI
-245 EESRSRVNRILPDE
+245 EESRSRVNRVMPDE
-259 FAHAQRNVY
+259 FAHAQREVY
-268 AETASIRVY
+268 AETASARVY

-310 VKNAYV
+310 VKNAYA

-367 ALAPALAGLSEH
+367 ALAPALAGIGEESHQVQSEH
-379 SENQEVAVV
+379 SAV
-388 SIPKS
+388 
-393 VTIEENETPNV
+393 THNEDTR
-404 SSGSYQLRPQSG
+404 SHGAATQGASRTFELKPQAA
-416 PSYEP
+416 PAYEP

-432 THSAS
+432 TKSQS
-437 SHSRTLPD
+437 SHGKTVPD
-445 TVEAIRSGTLEQDPK
+445 AVEAIRSGASFETAV
-460 EHEKLAYPL
+460 EHEKLSYPL

-475 VGGVFIIA
+475 VGGVFIVA

-490 VVDMHAAHERI
+490 LVDMHAAHERI
-501 VYEKLKQQMDVQ
+501 VYEKLKKQMDTQ
-513 KIAVQQLL
+513 KVAIQQLL
-521 IPLVFRVDAEEMA
+521 IPLVFRADAEEMA
-534 TFEDNRSLLLSLGI
+534 TFEDNQSLLLSLGI
-548 ELETASP
+548 ELEAASP

-575 ETLICELLADIKKYG
+575 EALIAELLADIKKFG
-590 NSNLVDE
+590 GSTLLEE

-619 HEEMN
+619 LEEMN
-624 ALLRQMET
+624 ALLRQMEQ

-646 VQVSM
+646 IQLTM
-651 SDLDKLFMRGK
+651 TDLDKFFMRGK

>member
-1 MHGSLAFSGYFHGY
+1 MKSLANA
-15 YLCYFV
+15 
-21 TYFKNE
+21 KI
-27 ELSSQCYNC
+27 SS
-36 RIMQV
+36 IMQV
-41 LNDKEHSP
+41 SNNTEHSP
-49 RRSIK
+49 KRAIR
-54 ELPDQL
+54 ELSDQL

-103 LTVIDNGR
+103 LTVTDNGR
-111 GIPKEELPLA
+111 GIAKEELPLA

-157 MRLTSRTADQ
+157 MTLTSRTAEQ
-167 STAYSIHEGEVGVA
+167 SCAYSIHEGEVEVA
-181 AGVQGTK
+181 AGGQGTK
-188 VDVEDLFFKTP
+188 VEVEDLFFKTP

-233 VNNGKPVLILPI
+233 VNNGKPVLVLPI
-245 EESRSRVNRILPDE
+245 EESRSRVNRVMPDE
-259 FAHAQRNVY
+259 FAHAQREVY
-268 AETASIRVY
+268 AETASARVY

-310 VKNAYV
+310 VKNAYA

-367 ALAPALAGLSEH
+367 ALAPALAGIGEESHQVQSEH
-379 SENQEVAVV
+379 SAVTHNEDTR
-388 SIPKS
+388 SHGAATQGASRTFELKS
-393 VTIEENETPNV
+393 QAAPA
-404 SSGSYQLRPQSG
+404 
-416 PSYEP
+416 YEP

-432 THSAS
+432 TKSQS
-437 SHSRTLPD
+437 SHGKTVPD
-445 TVEAIRSGTLEQDPK
+445 AVEAIRSGASFETAV
-460 EHEKLAYPL
+460 EHEKLSYPL

-475 VGGVFIIA
+475 VGGVFIVA

-490 VVDMHAAHERI
+490 LVDMHAAHERI
-501 VYEKLKQQMDVQ
+501 VYEKLKKQMDAQ
-513 KIAVQQLL
+513 KVAIQQLL
-521 IPLVFRVDAEEMA
+521 IPLVFRADAEEMA
-534 TFEDNRSLLLSLGI
+534 TFEDNQSLLLSLGI
-548 ELETASP
+548 ELEAASP

-575 ETLICELLADIKKYG
+575 EALIAELLADIKKFG
-590 NSNLVDE
+590 GSTLLEE

-619 HEEMN
+619 LEEMN
-624 ALLRQMET
+624 TLLRQMEQ

-646 VQVSM
+646 IQLTM
-651 SDLDKLFMRGK
+651 TDLDKFFMRGK

>member
-1 MHGSLAFSGYFHGY
+1 MKRLANA
-15 YLCYFV
+15 
-21 TYFKNE
+21 KIIP
-27 ELSSQCYNC
+27 
-36 RIMQV
+36 IMQV
-41 LNDKEHSP
+41 SNNTEHSP
-49 RRSIK
+49 KRAIR
-54 ELPDQL
+54 ELSDQL

-103 LTVIDNGR
+103 LTVTDNGR
-111 GIPKEELPLA
+111 GIAKEELPLA

-157 MRLTSRTADQ
+157 MTLTSRTAEQ
-167 STAYSIHEGEVGVA
+167 SCAYSIHEGEVEVA
-181 AGVQGTK
+181 AGGQGTK

-208 ATEAAHCKVA
+208 TTEAAHCKVA

-233 VNNGKPVLILPI
+233 VNNGKPVLVLPV
-245 EESRSRVNRILPDE
+245 EESRSRVNRVMPDE
-259 FAHAQRNVY
+259 FAHAQREVY
-268 AETASIRVY
+268 AETASARVY

-310 VKNAYV
+310 VKNAYA

-367 ALAPALAGLSEH
+367 ALAPALAGIGEESHQVQSEH
-379 SENQEVAVV
+379 SAVTHNEDTRPYG
-388 SIPKS
+388 STTQGASRTFELKS
-393 VTIEENETPNV
+393 QAAPA
-404 SSGSYQLRPQSG
+404 
-416 PSYEP
+416 YEP

-432 THSAS
+432 TKSQS
-437 SHSRTLPD
+437 SHGKTVPD
-445 TVEAIRSGTLEQDPK
+445 AVEAIRSGASFETAV
-460 EHEKLAYPL
+460 EHEKLSYPL

-475 VGGVFIIA
+475 VGGVFIVA

-490 VVDMHAAHERI
+490 LVDMHAAHERI
-501 VYEKLKQQMDVQ
+501 VYEKLKKQMDAQ
-513 KIAVQQLL
+513 KVAIQQLL
-521 IPLVFRVDAEEMA
+521 IPLVFRADAEEMA
-534 TFEDNRSLLLSLGI
+534 TFEDNQSLLLSLGI
-548 ELETASP
+548 ELEAASP

-575 ETLICELLADIKKYG
+575 EALIAELLADIKKFG
-590 NSNLVDE
+590 GSTLLEE

-619 HEEMN
+619 LEEMN
-624 ALLRQMET
+624 ALLRQMEQ

-646 VQVSM
+646 IQLTM
-651 SDLDKLFMRGK
+651 TDLDKFFMRGK

>member
-1 MHGSLAFSGYFHGY
+1 
-15 YLCYFV
+15 
-21 TYFKNE
+21 
-27 ELSSQCYNC
+27 
-36 RIMQV
+36 MQV
-41 LNDKEHSP
+41 LNNTEHSP
-49 RRSIK
+49 KRAIK
-54 ELPDQL
+54 ELSDQL

-103 LTVIDNGR
+103 LTVTDNGR
-111 GIPKEELPLA
+111 GIPKDELPLA
-121 LKRHATSKIRD
+121 IKRHATSKIRD

-157 MRLTSRTADQ
+157 LTVTSRT
-167 STAYSIHEGEVGVA
+167 SEESCAYSIHEGEVGVA
-181 AGVQGTK
+181 AGTQGTK

-208 ATEAAHCKVA
+208 ATEAAHCKMA

-233 VNNGKPVLILPI
+233 VNNGKPVLMLPV
-245 EESRSRVNRILPDE
+245 EESRSRINRILPDE
-259 FAHAQRNVY
+259 FARAQREVY
-268 AETASIRVY
+268 AETASARVY

-287 ARTDAQYCYVNGRF
+287 TRTDAQYCYVNGRF

-310 VKNAYV
+310 IKSAYA

-367 ALAPALAGLSEH
+367 ALAPALAGLSDATEKE
-379 SENQEVAVV
+379 SDQGLQ
-388 SIPKS
+388 
-393 VTIEENETPNV
+393 NEGGQT
-404 SSGSYQLRPQSG
+404 SSFDTRGQAMGHPASHAPAFRLRESSAAP
-416 PSYEP
+416 YEP
-421 SQLNRYLDFYQ
+421 GQLNRYLDFYQ
-432 THSAS
+432 TRSESTFQRGH
-437 SHSRTLPD
+437 TVPD
-445 TVEAIRSGTLEQDPK
+445 AVEAIRAGLSQQSTAD
-460 EHEKLAYPL
+460 HLALSYPL

-475 VGGVFIIA
+475 IGGVFIIA
-483 ENDHGMV
+483 ENDLGMV

-501 VYEKLKQQMDVQ
+501 VYEKLKEQMDAQ
-513 KIAVQQLL
+513 KMAVQQLL
-521 IPLVFRVDAEEMA
+521 IPLVFQADAEEMA
-534 TFEDNRSLLLSLGI
+534 TFEDNQSLLLSLGI
-548 ELETASP
+548 ELEAASP

-575 ETLICELLADIKKYG
+575 EALICELLADIKRFG
-590 NSNLVDE
+590 GTSLVEE

-619 HEEMN
+619 IEEMN
-624 ALLRQMET
+624 ALLRQMEK

-646 VQVSM
+646 VQVNM
-651 SDLDKLFMRGK
+651 SELDRLFMRGK

>member
-1 MHGSLAFSGYFHGY
+1 
-15 YLCYFV
+15 
-21 TYFKNE
+21 
-27 ELSSQCYNC
+27 
-36 RIMQV
+36 MQV
-41 LNDKEHSP
+41 LNNTEHSP
-49 RRSIK
+49 NRAIK
-54 ELPDQL
+54 ELSDQL

-94 RLESGGIKR
+94 RLEAGGIKR
-103 LTVIDNGR
+103 LTVTDNGR
-111 GIPKEELPLA
+111 GIPKDELPLA

-157 MRLTSRTADQ
+157 LTVTSRTAQ
-167 STAYSIHEGEVGVA
+167 ESCAYSIHEGEVGVA
-181 AGVQGTK
+181 AGTQGTK

-208 ATEAAHCKVA
+208 ATEAAHCKMA

-233 VNNGKPVLILPI
+233 VNNAKPVLVLPV
-245 EESRSRVNRILPDE
+245 EQSRSRVNRILPDE
-259 FAHAQRNVY
+259 FSRAQREVY
-268 AETASIRVY
+268 AETASARVY

-310 VKNAYV
+310 VKSAYA

-367 ALAPALAGLSEH
+367 ALAPALAGLSETT
-379 SENQEVAVV
+379 EEQKNQELQNQGVSTTSMLSRSQVASHKEVRV
-388 SIPKS
+388 PAF
-393 VTIEENETPNV
+393 
-404 SSGSYQLRPQSG
+404 QLRESASSQ
-416 PSYEP
+416 YEP

-432 THSAS
+432 TRSENS
-437 SHSRTLPD
+437 SRGHTVPD
-445 TVEAIRSGTLEQDPK
+445 TVQAIREGLSQKTPLDQQTLS
-460 EHEKLAYPL
+460 YPL

-475 VGGVFIIA
+475 IGGVFIIA

-501 VYEKLKQQMDVQ
+501 VYEKLKEQVELQ
-513 KIAVQQLL
+513 KMAVQQLL
-521 IPLVFRVDAEEMA
+521 IPLVFQADAEEMA
-534 TFEDNRSLLLSLGI
+534 TFEDNQSLLLSLGI
-548 ELETASP
+548 ELEAASP

-575 ETLICELLADIKKYG
+575 ETLICELLADIKRFG
-590 NSNLVDE
+590 GSTLVEE

-619 HEEMN
+619 IEEMN
-624 ALLRQMET
+624 ALLRQMEKT
-632 TERIDQ
+632 DRIDQ

-646 VQVSM
+646 VQVNM
-651 SDLDKLFMRGK
+651 TELDKLFMRGK

>member
-1 MHGSLAFSGYFHGY
+1 MKSLANA
-15 YLCYFV
+15 
-21 TYFKNE
+21 KI
-27 ELSSQCYNC
+27 SS
-36 RIMQV
+36 IMQV
-41 LNDKEHSP
+41 SNNTEHSP
-49 RRSIK
+49 KRAIR
-54 ELPDQL
+54 ELSDQL

-103 LTVIDNGR
+103 LTVTDNGR
-111 GIPKEELPLA
+111 GIAKEELPLA

-157 MRLTSRTADQ
+157 MTLTSRTAEQ
-167 STAYSIHEGEVGVA
+167 SCAYSIHEGEVEVA
-181 AGVQGTK
+181 AGGQGTK

-233 VNNGKPVLILPI
+233 VNNGKPVLVLPV
-245 EESRSRVNRILPDE
+245 EESRSRVNRVMPDE
-259 FAHAQRNVY
+259 FAHAQREVY
-268 AETASIRVY
+268 AETASARVY

-310 VKNAYV
+310 VKNAYA

-367 ALAPALAGLSEH
+367 ALAPALAGIGEESHQVQSEH
-379 SENQEVAVV
+379 SAVTHNEDTR
-388 SIPKS
+388 SHGAATQGASRTFELKS
-393 VTIEENETPNV
+393 QAAPA
-404 SSGSYQLRPQSG
+404 
-416 PSYEP
+416 YEP

-432 THSAS
+432 TKSQS
-437 SHSRTLPD
+437 SHGKTVPD
-445 TVEAIRSGTLEQDPK
+445 AVEAIRSGASFETAV
-460 EHEKLAYPL
+460 EHEKLSYPL

-475 VGGVFIIA
+475 VGGVFIVA

-490 VVDMHAAHERI
+490 LVDMHAAHERI
-501 VYEKLKQQMDVQ
+501 VYEKLKKQMDAQ
-513 KIAVQQLL
+513 KVALQQLL
-521 IPLVFRVDAEEMA
+521 IPLVFRADAEEMA
-534 TFEDNRSLLLSLGI
+534 TFEDNQSLLLSLGI
-548 ELETASP
+548 ELEAASP

-575 ETLICELLADIKKYG
+575 EALIAELLADIKKFG
-590 NSNLVDE
+590 GSTLLEE

-619 HEEMN
+619 LEEMN
-624 ALLRQMET
+624 ALLRQMEQ

-646 VQVSM
+646 IQLTM
-651 SDLDKLFMRGK
+651 TDLDKFFMRGK

>member
-1 MHGSLAFSGYFHGY
+1 
-15 YLCYFV
+15 
-21 TYFKNE
+21 
-27 ELSSQCYNC
+27 
-36 RIMQV
+36 MQV
-41 LNDKEHSP
+41 LNNTEHSP
-49 RRSIK
+49 NRAIK
-54 ELPDQL
+54 ELSDQL

-84 IDADATRIEV
+84 IDTDATRIEV
-94 RLESGGIKR
+94 RLEAGGIKR
-103 LTVIDNGR
+103 LTVTDNGR
-111 GIPKEELPLA
+111 GIPKDELPLA

-157 MRLTSRTADQ
+157 LTVTSRTAQ
-167 STAYSIHEGEVGVA
+167 ESCAYSIHEGEVGVA
-181 AGVQGTK
+181 AGTQGTK

-208 ATEAAHCKVA
+208 ATEAAHCKMA

-233 VNNGKPVLILPI
+233 VNNAKPVLVLPV
-245 EESRSRVNRILPDE
+245 EQSRSRVNRILPDE
-259 FAHAQRNVY
+259 FSRAQREVY
-268 AETASIRVY
+268 AESASARVY

-310 VKNAYV
+310 VKSAYA

-367 ALAPALAGLSEH
+367 ALAPALAGLSETT
-379 SENQEVAVV
+379 EEEKNPELQNQGVSTTSMLSRSQVASHKEARV
-388 SIPKS
+388 PAF
-393 VTIEENETPNV
+393 
-404 SSGSYQLRPQSG
+404 QLRESASSQ
-416 PSYEP
+416 YEP

-432 THSAS
+432 TRSETS
-437 SHSRTLPD
+437 SRGHTVPD
-445 TVEAIRSGTLEQDPK
+445 TVQAIREGFSQKTPLDQQTLS
-460 EHEKLAYPL
+460 YPL

-475 VGGVFIIA
+475 IGGVFIIA

-501 VYEKLKQQMDVQ
+501 VYEKLKEQVELQ
-513 KIAVQQLL
+513 KMAVQQLL
-521 IPLVFRVDAEEMA
+521 IPLVFQADAEEMA
-534 TFEDNRSLLLSLGI
+534 TYEDNQSLLLSLGI
-548 ELETASP
+548 ELEAASP

-575 ETLICELLADIKKYG
+575 ETLICELLADIKRFG
-590 NSNLVDE
+590 GSTLVEE

-619 HEEMN
+619 VEEMN
-624 ALLRQMET
+624 ALLRQMEKT
-632 TERIDQ
+632 DRIDQ

-646 VQVSM
+646 VQVNM
-651 SDLDKLFMRGK
+651 TELDKLFMRGK

>member
-1 MHGSLAFSGYFHGY
+1 MKSLANA
-15 YLCYFV
+15 
-21 TYFKNE
+21 KI
-27 ELSSQCYNC
+27 SS
-36 RIMQV
+36 IMQV
-41 LNDKEHSP
+41 SNNTEHSP
-49 RRSIK
+49 KRAIR
-54 ELPDQL
+54 ELSDQL

-103 LTVIDNGR
+103 LTVTDNGR
-111 GIPKEELPLA
+111 GIAKEELPLA

-157 MRLTSRTADQ
+157 MTLTSRTAEQ
-167 STAYSIHEGEVGVA
+167 SCAYSIHEGEVEVA
-181 AGVQGTK
+181 AGGQGTK

-233 VNNGKPVLILPI
+233 VNNGKPVLVLPV
-245 EESRSRVNRILPDE
+245 EESRSRVNRVMPDE
-259 FAHAQRNVY
+259 FAHAQREVY
-268 AETASIRVY
+268 AETASARVY

-310 VKNAYV
+310 VKNAYA

-367 ALAPALAGLSEH
+367 ALAPALVGIGEESHQVQSEH
-379 SENQEVAVV
+379 SAVTHNEDTR
-388 SIPKS
+388 SHGAATQGASRTFELKS
-393 VTIEENETPNV
+393 QAAPA
-404 SSGSYQLRPQSG
+404 
-416 PSYEP
+416 YEP

-432 THSAS
+432 TKSQS
-437 SHSRTLPD
+437 SHGKTVPD
-445 TVEAIRSGTLEQDPK
+445 AVEAIRSGASFETAV
-460 EHEKLAYPL
+460 EHEKLSYPL

-475 VGGVFIIA
+475 VGGVFIVA

-490 VVDMHAAHERI
+490 LVDMHAAHERI
-501 VYEKLKQQMDVQ
+501 VYEKLKKQMDAQ
-513 KIAVQQLL
+513 KVAIQQLL
-521 IPLVFRVDAEEMA
+521 IPLVFRADAEEMA
-534 TFEDNRSLLLSLGI
+534 TFEDNQSLLLSLGI
-548 ELETASP
+548 ELEAASP

-575 ETLICELLADIKKYG
+575 EALIAELLADIKKFG
-590 NSNLVDE
+590 GSTLLEE

-619 HEEMN
+619 LEEMN
-624 ALLRQMET
+624 ALLRQMEQ

-646 VQVSM
+646 IQLTM
-651 SDLDKLFMRGK
+651 TDLDKFFMRGK

>member
-1 MHGSLAFSGYFHGY
+1 
-15 YLCYFV
+15 
-21 TYFKNE
+21 
-27 ELSSQCYNC
+27 
-36 RIMQV
+36 MQV
-41 LNDKEHSP
+41 LNNTEHSP
-49 RRSIK
+49 KRAIK
-54 ELPDQL
+54 ELSDQL

-103 LTVIDNGR
+103 LTVTDNGR
-111 GIPKEELPLA
+111 GIPKDELPLA
-121 LKRHATSKIRD
+121 IKRHATSKIRD

-157 MRLTSRTADQ
+157 LTVTSRT
-167 STAYSIHEGEVGVA
+167 SEESCAYSIHEGEVGVA
-181 AGVQGTK
+181 AGTQGTK

-208 ATEAAHCKVA
+208 VTEAAHCKMA

-233 VNNGKPVLILPI
+233 VNNGKPVLMLPV
-245 EESRSRVNRILPDE
+245 EESRSRINRILPDE
-259 FAHAQRNVY
+259 FARAQREVY
-268 AETASIRVY
+268 AETASARVY

-287 ARTDAQYCYVNGRF
+287 TRTDAQYCYVNGRF

-310 VKNAYV
+310 IKSAYA

-367 ALAPALAGLSEH
+367 ALAPALAGLSDATEKE
-379 SENQEVAVV
+379 SDQGLQ
-388 SIPKS
+388 
-393 VTIEENETPNV
+393 NEGGQT
-404 SSGSYQLRPQSG
+404 SSFDTRGQAMGHPASHAPAFRLRESSAAP
-416 PSYEP
+416 YEP
-421 SQLNRYLDFYQ
+421 GQLNRYLDFYQ
-432 THSAS
+432 TRSESTFQRGH
-437 SHSRTLPD
+437 TVPD
-445 TVEAIRSGTLEQDPK
+445 AVEAIRAGLSQQSTADHQALS
-460 EHEKLAYPL
+460 YPL

-475 VGGVFIIA
+475 IGGVFIIA
-483 ENDHGMV
+483 ENDLGMV

-501 VYEKLKQQMDVQ
+501 VYEKLKEQMDAQ
-513 KIAVQQLL
+513 KMAVQQLL
-521 IPLVFRVDAEEMA
+521 IPLVFQADAEEMA
-534 TFEDNRSLLLSLGI
+534 TFEDNQSLLLSLGI
-548 ELETASP
+548 ELEAASP

-575 ETLICELLADIKKYG
+575 EALICELLADIKRFG
-590 NSNLVDE
+590 GTSLVEE

-619 HEEMN
+619 IEEMN
-624 ALLRQMET
+624 ALLRQMEK

-646 VQVSM
+646 VQVNM
-651 SDLDKLFMRGK
+651 SELDRLFMRGK

>member
-1 MHGSLAFSGYFHGY
+1 MKRLANA
-15 YLCYFV
+15 
-21 TYFKNE
+21 KIIP
-27 ELSSQCYNC
+27 
-36 RIMQV
+36 IMQV
-41 LNDKEHSP
+41 SNNTEHSP
-49 RRSIK
+49 KRAIR
-54 ELPDQL
+54 ELSDQL

-103 LTVIDNGR
+103 LTVTDNGR
-111 GIPKEELPLA
+111 GIAKEELPLA

-157 MRLTSRTADQ
+157 MTLTSRTAEQ
-167 STAYSIHEGEVGVA
+167 SCAYSIHEGEVEVA
-181 AGVQGTK
+181 AGGQGTK
-188 VDVEDLFFKTP
+188 VEVEDLFFKTP

-233 VNNGKPVLILPI
+233 VNNGKPVLVLPI
-245 EESRSRVNRILPDE
+245 EESRSRVNRVMPDE
-259 FAHAQRNVY
+259 FAHAQREVY
-268 AETASIRVY
+268 AETASARVY

-310 VKNAYV
+310 VKNAYA

-367 ALAPALAGLSEH
+367 ALAPALAGIGEESHQVQSKH
-379 SENQEVAVV
+379 SAVTHNEDTR
-388 SIPKS
+388 SHGAATQGASRTFELKS
-393 VTIEENETPNV
+393 QAPA
-404 SSGSYQLRPQSG
+404 
-416 PSYEP
+416 YEP

-432 THSAS
+432 TKSQS
-437 SHSRTLPD
+437 SHGKTVPD
-445 TVEAIRSGTLEQDPK
+445 AVEAIRSGASFETAV
-460 EHEKLAYPL
+460 EHEKLSYPL

-475 VGGVFIIA
+475 VGGVFIVA

-490 VVDMHAAHERI
+490 LVDMHAAHERI
-501 VYEKLKQQMDVQ
+501 VYEKLKKQMDAQ
-513 KIAVQQLL
+513 KVAIQQLL
-521 IPLVFRVDAEEMA
+521 IPLVFRADAEEMA
-534 TFEDNRSLLLSLGI
+534 TFEDNQSLLLSLGI
-548 ELETASP
+548 ELEAASP

-575 ETLICELLADIKKYG
+575 EALIAELLGDIKKFG
-590 NSNLVDE
+590 GSTLLEE

-619 HEEMN
+619 LEEMN
-624 ALLRQMET
+624 ALLRQMEQ

-646 VQVSM
+646 IQLTM
-651 SDLDKLFMRGK
+651 TDLDKFFMRGK

>member
-1 MHGSLAFSGYFHGY
+1 
-15 YLCYFV
+15 
-21 TYFKNE
+21 
-27 ELSSQCYNC
+27 
-36 RIMQV
+36 MQV
-41 LNDKEHSP
+41 LNNTEHSP
-49 RRSIK
+49 NRAIK
-54 ELPDQL
+54 ELSDQL

-94 RLESGGIKR
+94 RLEAGGIKR
-103 LTVIDNGR
+103 LTVTDNGR
-111 GIPKEELPLA
+111 GIPKDELPLA

-157 MRLTSRTADQ
+157 LTVTSRTAQ
-167 STAYSIHEGEVGVA
+167 ESCAYSIHEGEVGVA
-181 AGVQGTK
+181 AGTQGTK

-208 ATEAAHCKVA
+208 ATEAAHCKMA

-233 VNNGKPVLILPI
+233 VNNAKPVLVLPV
-245 EESRSRVNRILPDE
+245 EQSRSRVNRILPDE
-259 FAHAQRNVY
+259 FSRAQREVY
-268 AETASIRVY
+268 AETASARVY

-310 VKNAYV
+310 VKSAYA

-367 ALAPALAGLSEH
+367 ALAPALAGLSETT
-379 SENQEVAVV
+379 EEEQNQELQNQGVSTTSMLSRSQVASHKEARV
-388 SIPKS
+388 PAF
-393 VTIEENETPNV
+393 
-404 SSGSYQLRPQSG
+404 QLRESASSQ
-416 PSYEP
+416 YEP

-432 THSAS
+432 TRSETS
-437 SHSRTLPD
+437 SRGHTVPD
-445 TVEAIRSGTLEQDPK
+445 TVQAIRDGLSQKTPLDQQTLS
-460 EHEKLAYPL
+460 YPL

-475 VGGVFIIA
+475 IGGVFIIA

-501 VYEKLKQQMDVQ
+501 VYEKLKEQVELQ
-513 KIAVQQLL
+513 KMAVQQLL
-521 IPLVFRVDAEEMA
+521 IPLVFQADAEEMA
-534 TFEDNRSLLLSLGI
+534 TFEDNQSLLLSLGI
-548 ELETASP
+548 ELEAASP

-575 ETLICELLADIKKYG
+575 ETLICELLADIRRFG
-590 NSNLVDE
+590 GSTLVEE

-619 HEEMN
+619 IEEMN
-624 ALLRQMET
+624 ALLRQMEKT
-632 TERIDQ
+632 DRIDQ

-646 VQVSM
+646 VQVNM
-651 SDLDKLFMRGK
+651 TELDKLFMRGK

>member
-1 MHGSLAFSGYFHGY
+1 MKSLANA
-15 YLCYFV
+15 
-21 TYFKNE
+21 KI
-27 ELSSQCYNC
+27 SS
-36 RIMQV
+36 IMQV
-41 LNDKEHSP
+41 SNNTEHSP
-49 RRSIK
+49 KRAIR
-54 ELPDQL
+54 ELSDQL

-103 LTVIDNGR
+103 LTVTDNGR
-111 GIPKEELPLA
+111 GIAKEELPLA

-157 MRLTSRTADQ
+157 MTLTSRTAEQ
-167 STAYSIHEGEVGVA
+167 SCAYSIHEGEVEVA
-181 AGVQGTK
+181 AGGQGTK
-188 VDVEDLFFKTP
+188 VEVEDLFFKTP

-233 VNNGKPVLILPI
+233 VNNGKPVLVLPI
-245 EESRSRVNRILPDE
+245 EESRSRVNRVMPDE
-259 FAHAQRNVY
+259 FAHAQREVY
-268 AETASIRVY
+268 AETASARVY

-310 VKNAYV
+310 VKNAYA

-367 ALAPALAGLSEH
+367 ALAPALAGIGEESHQVQSED
-379 SENQEVAVV
+379 SAVTHNEDTR
-388 SIPKS
+388 SHGAATQGASRTFELKS
-393 VTIEENETPNV
+393 QAAPA
-404 SSGSYQLRPQSG
+404 
-416 PSYEP
+416 YEP

-432 THSAS
+432 TKSQS
-437 SHSRTLPD
+437 SHGKTVPD
-445 TVEAIRSGTLEQDPK
+445 AVEAIRSGASFETAV
-460 EHEKLAYPL
+460 EHEKLSYPL

-475 VGGVFIIA
+475 VGGVFIVA

-490 VVDMHAAHERI
+490 LVDMHAAHERI
-501 VYEKLKQQMDVQ
+501 VYEKLKKQMDAQ
-513 KIAVQQLL
+513 KVAIQQLL
-521 IPLVFRVDAEEMA
+521 IPLVFRADAEEMA
-534 TFEDNRSLLLSLGI
+534 TFEDNQSLLLSLGI
-548 ELETASP
+548 ELEAASP

-575 ETLICELLADIKKYG
+575 EALIAELLGDIKKFG
-590 NSNLVDE
+590 GSTLLEE

-619 HEEMN
+619 LEEMN
-624 ALLRQMET
+624 ALLRQMEQ

-646 VQVSM
+646 IQLTM
-651 SDLDKLFMRGK
+651 TDLDKFFMRGK